1 MAKRDL
7 KKGEILDGEG
17 GHMVWGK
24 QIPAN
29 RSLTLGGLPLGL
41 ASHAALTK
49 DVRAGNFLSWEDA
62 AIDTKDQAV
71 IIRREMEAAFGQA
84 TAAE

>member
-1 MAKRDL
+1 M
-7 KKGEILDGEG
+7 LDGEG

-49 DVRAGNFLSWEDA
+49 DVCAGKFLSWDDA

-84 TAAE
+84 NAAE